1 MRKRLSKKK
10 ERIDDRVISVYK
22 LDHNNRPVFTRKLTA
37 FITENSV
44 YHAFLQYFKIRY
56 LENNVFMR
64 WPAAYQ
70 PAIYTNMEMN
80 KYVESWNNQLKTA
93 YIGRKRNRRVDR
105 PVFVLVNEYGNNIGR
120 VLLKVGRMGPEERR
134 NYAREMQTEAISA
147 DALEKMIETAR
158 ADSAGRSGYV
168 FSSFSTSG
176 VSYDVV
182 VDDLQMIAC
191 NCPDFRFNNIAC
203 KHIYLLK
210 CDMSRLSVFE
220 VSFEFRGMVGK
231 VGSPDSSALFT
242 PNEQPPL
249 TDPSNSSTE
258 FDTLLSNIHKL
269 KR

>member
-1 MRKRLSKKK
+1 MMW
-10 ERIDDRVISVYK
+10 ERD
-22 LDHNNRPVFTRKLTA
+22 RPVFTRKLTA

-56 LENNVFMR
+56 LKNDAFMR

-70 PAIYTNMEMN
+70 PAIYTNMETK

-134 NYAREMQTEAISA
+134 HRAREMKAEAISA
-147 DALEKMIETAR
+147 DALEQMIETSR

-168 FSSFSTSG
+168 FSSFSTSS

-182 VDDLQMIAC
+182 VVDLQIITC

-203 KHIYLLK
+203 KHMYLLT
-210 CDMSRLSVFE
+210 CDMSLLSVFE
-220 VSFEFRGMVGK
+220 VSFEFRGMVEK

-249 TDPSNSSTE
+249 TDTSNYSTE
-258 FDTLLSNIHKL
+258 FDTLLSNIHKF